1 MNDFDDLSDN
11 VNNDSLLLEDEKS
24 KKKGIHLFNKKFFIF
39 LFVIIVLSV
48 VFQIVRVIMTKSYA
62 TYRLVVDIPEYVYMN
77 EPATFTT
84 KFFGDKSDKF
94 TTNYSLSN
102 EYSISL
108 LKSEKTGFNNSNV
121 IIPVQE
127 GETTIS
133 ISGILNPN
141 SRFFNRTVLT
151 KDYSVMV
158 CPDFNLDLLKFKN
171 VSIVKGSFY
180 NLGIDFGSGKCSEG
194 ISYDISNNS
203 IATVNNLGMV
213 TALNVGETN
222 LTISK
227 GNKKII
233 VPVYVTQAKVLLKT
247 SESNIKKVQL
257 ISGEK
262 FRVSFDYT
270 PFNATNV
277 NVRYISSNSSV
288 ASVNDK
294 GLVEAK
300 GIGTSTIR
308 VMSEDN
314 NIISETEVVVED
326 PSDKVEPATKIE
338 VLEEE
343 INLEQGKSKKIQ
355 ALVVPDGALKS
366 KTKWTTSN
374 KAIITVDNN
383 GIVYARSVGTAYLY
397 ITNGDVKKSI
407 IVNVS

>member
-1 MNDFDDLSDN
+1 
-11 VNNDSLLLEDEKS
+11 
-24 KKKGIHLFNKKFFIF
+24 
-39 LFVIIVLSV
+39 
-48 VFQIVRVIMTKSYA
+48 
-62 TYRLVVDIPEYVYMN
+62 
-77 EPATFTT
+77 
-84 KFFGDKSDKF
+84 
-94 TTNYSLSN
+94 
-102 EYSISL
+102 
-108 LKSEKTGFNNSNV
+108 
-121 IIPVQE
+121 
-127 GETTIS
+127 
-133 ISGILNPN
+133 
-141 SRFFNRTVLT
+141 
-151 KDYSVMV
+151 MV
-158 CPDFNLDLLKFKN
+158 
-171 VSIVKGSFY
+171 S
-180 NLGIDFGSGKCSEG
+180 
-194 ISYDISNNS
+194 
-203 IATVNNLGMV
+203 
-213 TALNVGETN
+213 ALNVGGTN

-262 FRVSFDYT
+262 FRISFDYT

-338 VLEEE
+338 

-374 KAIITVDNN
+374 KGIITVDNN
-383 GIVYARSVGTAYLY
+383 GVVYARSVGTAYLY